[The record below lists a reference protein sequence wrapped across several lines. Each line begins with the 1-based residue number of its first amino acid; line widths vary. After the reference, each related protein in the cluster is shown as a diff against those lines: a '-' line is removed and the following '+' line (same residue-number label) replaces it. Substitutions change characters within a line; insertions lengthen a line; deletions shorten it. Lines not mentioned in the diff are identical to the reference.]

1 MQVEI
6 RTGFRRT
13 ARIIKDDR
21 AFRRAASK
29 MPKPVPWEWARPRLM
44 PLLAQPCID
53 MPGEE
58 RIRVVG
64 RPGCAVE
71 FGIDLGGHFPIVD
84 RIVAER
90 WECSADQLHDAAI
103 ENLARRVE
111 AIPATAVRHA
121 VMSGRAFRM
130 LQSPAGCASSVLLV
144 PEQVKRLFG
153 GQDQI
158 LAAPG
163 RHTLLS
169 FPMDAPTLAVAEIV
183 VDMEQSEL
191 APLFLDPFALCDGE
205 VIWEGDLVDDLDDD
219 DLPDAG

>member
-90 WECSADQLHDAAI
+90 WECSVEQLHDTAI
-103 ENLARRVE
+103 ENLARRVG
-111 AIPATAVRHA
+111 AIPLIAVQHAVR
-121 VMSGRAFRM
+121 SGRAFRM
-130 LQSPAGCASSVLLV
+130 LRSPAGCASSVLLV
-144 PEQVKRLFG
+144 PDQVRRLFG
-153 GQDQI
+153 GQDQV

-183 VDMEQSEL
+183 VEMEQSEL

-219 DLPDAG
+219 LDAG